1 MLSFLSL
8 PGAAE
13 WLVILTIL
21 AVPAVIAL
29 VVVLTVVLVTRRKDD
44 HRNT

>member
-13 WLVILTIL
+13 WLVILAIL
-21 AVPAVIAL
+21 AVPGVIAL
-29 VVVLTVVLVTRRKDD
+29 VVVLTVVLLTRRKDD
-44 HRNT
+44 HRNA